1 MNKVSSSPIISVKN
15 LSISFIKKNDIV
27 KVVNNISFDLL
38 KDEVLGIVGE
48 SGSGK
53 SVTALSIL
61 KLLPNKKTISKG
73 EVIYNNTN
81 LLELNETRIRQVR
94 KKDISIIFQEPM
106 SALNP
111 TMKCVDQ
118 LRECFEIEN
127 IEGKEIE
134 NEISLL
140 IKKVKLDKVDNFNSK
155 YPHQL
160 SGGQK
165 QRLMIAM
172 AIACKPKLL
181 IADEP
186 TTALDV
192 TVQKDIIELLL
203 KIRSSE
209 GLSIIFISHDLALVS
224 EVADRL
230 IVMYKGKIIE
240 KGVASNIFSNP
251 SENYTKG
258 LLYSRPNNKVKLRKL
273 PTVSDYINNSVNN
286 SVIDE
291 KEIEISRQK
300 IYSNSPILEIKNL
313 DKYYIQNK
321 VWFKKSSSF
330 KALKGIN
337 LKLYKGETLGLVG
350 ESGCGKSTLVKTIVQ
365 IEKASNGSIF
375 YKGTDITKLSKSKL
389 KKYRKDVQLI
399 FQDPDSSLNPKKTI
413 GYLIMEPMIVH
424 EIDKKNS
431 SYKTLCIDLLE
442 DVGLK
447 RSDFYKYPHELSGG
461 QKQRV
466 GIARA
471 ISVAPKI
478 LICDESVSAL
488 DVSVQAQVLNLLNDL
503 KTKLKLTYIF
513 ISHDLSIV
521 KYMADKIIVMK
532 DGVFEEIGF
541 SEDIYSA
548 PKMEYT
554 RKLIDAIPK
563 GIS

>member
-1 MNKVSSSPIISVKN
+1 MIKASNKPLISIKN
-15 LSISFIKKNDIV
+15 LSISFLKKNEIV
-27 KVVNNISFDLL
+27 RVVNNISFDLL
-38 KDEVLGIVGE
+38 KNEVLGIVGE

-61 KLLPNKKTISKG
+61 KLLPKNKTVSKG
-73 EVIYNNTN
+73 EVIFNNTN
-81 LLELNETRIRQVR
+81 LLELKETAIRQVR

-118 LRECFEIEN
+118 LRECFEIEKIDKKN
-127 IEGKEIE
+127 IE

-140 IKKVKLDKVDNFNSK
+140 IKKVKLEKVDNFNSK

-192 TVQKDIIELLL
+192 TVQREIIELLL
-203 KIRSSE
+203 EIKRTE

-230 IVMYKGKIIE
+230 IVMFKGKIIE
-240 KGVASNIFSNP
+240 KGKAAEIFSNP
-251 SENYTKG
+251 AENYTKG
-258 LLYSRPNNKVKLRKL
+258 LLYSRPNNKVKLSKL
-273 PTVSDYINNSVNN
+273 PTVSDYINNCVNN
-286 SVIDE
+286 TIVND

-321 VWFKKSSSF
+321 VWFKKKEVF
-330 KALKGIN
+330 KALDGIN
-337 LKLYKGETLGLVG
+337 LKLFKGETLGLVG

-375 YKGTDITKLSKSKL
+375 YKGVDITKLSKSEL
-389 KKYRKDVQLI
+389 NHYRKDVQLI

-413 GYLIMEPMIVH
+413 GSLIMEPMIVH
-424 EIDKKNS
+424 KIVKKDK
-431 SYKTLCIDLLE
+431 SYKTLCVNLLK

-447 RSDFYKYPHELSGG
+447 KSDFYKYPHELSGG

-471 ISVAPKI
+471 ISVGPKVI
-478 LICDESVSAL
+478 ICDESVSAL
-488 DVSVQAQVLNLLNDL
+488 DVSVQAQVLNLLNQL
-503 KTKLKLTYIF
+503 KKKLKLTYIF
-513 ISHDLSIV
+513 ISHDLSVV
-521 KYMADKIIVMK
+521 KYMADKIVVMK
-532 DGVFEEIGF
+532 EGVFKEIGF
-541 SEDIYSA
+541 SEDIYNN
-548 PKMEYT
+548 PKIEYT
-554 RKLIDAIPK
+554 KKLIEAIPK
-563 GIS
+563 GVS